1 MRVLT
6 VLSALAGCP
15 ALCAFVS
22 GDFPELEGQ
31 SEEQVRLDLSCVYC
45 IRSSKVTSCSFK
57 TIFSGFYVQLTGV
70 KNTLSSAGRK

>member
-31 SEEQVRLDLSCVYC
+31 SEEQVGLDLSCAHC
-45 IRSSKVTSCSFK
+45 IRSSKVKVTSCSFK

-70 KNTLSSAGRK
+70 KKTLSSAR

>member
-1 MRVLT
+1 MLT

-45 IRSSKVTSCSFK
+45 IRSSKGHVLQLQDDLLRVLRAVDWGQTHA
-57 TIFSGFYVQLTGV
+57 GF
-70 KNTLSSAGRK
+70 RR

>member
-31 SEEQVRLDLSCVYC
+31 SEEQVRLFELCLLHSLLKGHVLQLQDDLLRVL
-45 IRSSKVTSCSFK
+45 RAVDWGQTH
-57 TIFSGFYVQLTGV
+57 
-70 KNTLSSAGRK
+70 A

>member
-31 SEEQVRLDLSCVYC
+31 SEEQVSP
-45 IRSSKVTSCSFK
+45 
-57 TIFSGFYVQLTGV
+57 
-70 KNTLSSAGRK
+70 N